1 MHKRDNGLDAQGFIR
16 NDCSPENIQIEFQP
30 VVEVV
35 VGELITQLPKQI
47 DGIYLYGSVPRGT
60 AMLGHSD
67 LDVSVILTAPV
78 SQNELG
84 IFNKLSSSIP
94 KAYPQ
99 ISKLDIDPEDRKSVV

>member
-84 IFNKLSSSIP
+84 IFKQTVFKHPQSLSANK
-94 KAYPQ
+94 Q
-99 ISKLDIDPEDRKSVV
+99 T